1 MRQPNILTV
10 AEIIKGAACVSTR
23 LSGGLVM
30 ANDGAFLTVAA
41 TPTAEQSAVA
51 RAPIGVSDEAMTGA
65 WRVIIARVP
74 DRYVTYYYHE
84 NDDARLRVALKLQA
98 ERWVA
103 SHEG

>member
-1 MRQPNILTV
+1 MNT
-10 AEIIKGAACVSTR
+10 
-23 LSGGLVM
+23 LV
-30 ANDGAFLTVAA
+30 NDGKFLTVAA
-41 TPTAEQSAVA
+41 TPTAEQAAVA

-74 DRYVTYYYHE
+74 DRYMAYYYHE

-98 ERWVA
+98 DRYVA

>member
-1 MRQPNILTV
+1 MV
-10 AEIIKGAACVSTR
+10 DAE
-23 LSGGLVM
+23 
-30 ANDGAFLTVAA
+30 FLTIAA

-74 DRYVTYYYHE
+74 DLCVTYYYHE

>member
-1 MRQPNILTV
+1 M
-10 AEIIKGAACVSTR
+10 ST
-23 LSGGLVM
+23 LV
-30 ANDGAFLTVAA
+30 NDGKFLTVAA
-41 TPTAEQSAVA
+41 TPTAEQAAVA

-84 NDDARLRVALKLQA
+84 NDHPRLRLALRARA

-103 SHEG
+103 SHEKGIAP

>member
-1 MRQPNILTV
+1 
-10 AEIIKGAACVSTR
+10 
-23 LSGGLVM
+23 M

-41 TPTAEQSAVA
+41 KPTAEQAAVA
-51 RAPIGVSDEAMTGA
+51 RAPIGVSDQAMTGA

-84 NDDARLRVALKLQA
+84 NDDARLKVALMAQA

-103 SHEG
+103 SHEGSAA